1 MLDQT
6 SKETY
11 RSIRLSRDLRPD
23 ILARHAEKTSVFSVL
38 TSKTFLQPAAALCS
52 LALIVTVLFIFLAPS
67 NPGIYMGDTAISPL
81 SLAVTPESVEYID
94 GVMRFSADPT
104 ATEAPTRTANTAI
117 RLRMEFG
124 ENVYFAVQDG
134 ILLLSGE
141 NGAHLFAGQA
151 GEVKNGAEAIWVVD
165 DCDPTLP
172 LSAQVFDL
180 DGKILTRIT
189 LTYNAA
195 DGIWQIAR
203 NMSDQ

>member
-11 RSIRLSRDLRPD
+11 KSIRLTKDLRPD
-23 ILARHAEKTSVFSVL
+23 ILARHAEKPSVLSVL

-52 LALIVTVLFIFLAPS
+52 LALIITVLFVFLAPS
-67 NPGIYMGDTAISPL
+67 NPGVYLGEAAIGTEIRAVSPETVAYM
-81 SLAVTPESVEYID
+81 D
-94 GVMRFSADPT
+94 GVMRASVNPT
-104 ATEAPTRTANTAI
+104 ATDAPTRTAHAAI
-117 RLRMEFG
+117 PLRMEFG
-124 ENVYFAVQDG
+124 ESVYFAVQDG

-151 GEVKNGAEAIWVVD
+151 GEVKKGATAYWVVD
-165 DCDPTLP
+165 GCDPSLP

-203 NMSDQ
+203 NMSEQ